1 MRKKMNTI
9 MLEDN
14 TIVYFFDLPNGYFY
28 KNHFYTETKMFSAL
42 VKDKVITVYRFLNGI
57 WRFRDILFPTLEEL
71 YDYFE
76 DYFDELNVS
85 YSSLKKHWND
95 FDIEHTSKPI
105 TLYSYEDDYY
115 NQLYCKGEILTEIRN
130 ETDLIESETD
140 REERYLDKITD
151 DECRAY
157 FKKPIKERIKIL
169 EEYKQ

>member
-1 MRKKMNTI
+1 MRKKMNT
-9 MLEDN
+9 LYFEDN
-14 TIVYFFDLPNGYFY
+14 TKVYFFDLPNGYFY

-42 VKDKVITVYRFLNGI
+42 VKEKVITVHRFENGT

-71 YDYFE
+71 YEYFE

-85 YSSLKKHWND
+85 YNTLKKYWND
-95 FDIEHTSKPI
+95 FDIEHNPTST

-115 NQLYCKGEILTEIRN
+115 NQLYEKGEILIEIKN

-157 FKKPIKERIKIL
+157 LKKPIKERIKIL